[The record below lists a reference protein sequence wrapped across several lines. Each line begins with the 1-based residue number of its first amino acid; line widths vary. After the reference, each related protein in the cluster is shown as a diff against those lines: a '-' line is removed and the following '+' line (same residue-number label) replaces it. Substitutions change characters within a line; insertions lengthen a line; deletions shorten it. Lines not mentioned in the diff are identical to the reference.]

1 MLFLFC
7 LQDKY
12 ENSVL
17 PTLIFYVSLSLIL
30 IIGRAGASGHQQHPQ
45 VERHVLPED
54 LHFDAARLT
63 ALFLKPH
70 LHLAPM
76 ARAHGGGWSAPSAA
90 ASGEDAYA
98 GYDYHNA
105 NDASFVSA
113 HGLGGGDEDEDEE
126 EDDEASGGDN
136 MFGGD
141 HGGDDDHDI
150 DFDVD
155 VAPMAAAG
163 ASSSAATA
171 EAAAAAADGGEL
183 QLVAAPRAVSK
194 IEIGYARAAT
204 KVDVKALKHGMW
216 QQLSEEAAALASASK
231 SAAAGA
237 AKKRFSR
244 PAGVGEPAAP
254 AASELCSF
262 QSTMTA
268 LTASLPADALPN
280 ISVSFCFICLL
291 HLANEQD
298 LALAH
303 GDADGATAS
312 GGVGALGD
320 FRVLQNA
327 K

>member
-1 MLFLFC
+1 
-7 LQDKY
+7 
-12 ENSVL
+12 
-17 PTLIFYVSLSLIL
+17 
-30 IIGRAGASGHQQHPQ
+30 
-45 VERHVLPED
+45 
-54 LHFDAARLT
+54 
-63 ALFLKPH
+63 
-70 LHLAPM
+70 M

-90 ASGEDAYA
+90 NGEDAYV

-113 HGLGGGDEDEDEE
+113 HAPGADDEDDDD
-126 EDDEASGGDN
+126 EDDDGQGGDN
-136 MFGGD
+136 MFGGGD
-141 HGGDDDHDI
+141 GGDDDHDI

-155 VAPMAAAG
+155 VAPFAAAA
-163 ASSSAATA
+163 ASASAAA
-171 EAAAAAADGGEL
+171 VAAAADGGEL

-216 QQLSEEAAALASASK
+216 QQLSEEAAAAAAAASSKSTAASA
-231 SAAAGA
+231 AT
-237 AKKRFSR
+237 KKRFSR

-298 LALAH
+298 LALTH
-303 GDADGATAS
+303 GDEGAAAA
-312 GGVGALGD
+312 GMANALGD
-320 FRVLQNA
+320 FRVLQNV
-327 K
+327 KQ